1 MSRLRFFLRCVGQA
15 VCSKGLKA
23 LCSLVPMGEA
33 VFEIAEDAYQRIKSG
48 AKEEEQQAAIAA
60 AAAASV
66 EEVRREAA
74 RAVAEIRKEVD
85 LPPETAAQLE
95 LYLERVPSAVR
106 QSLRRPEDPSGTTVP
121 PTMALNRAEQLVPM
135 LPTRMPR
142 FKPGDRPAGIGN
154 WELVELLGSGGF
166 GEVWKAKHPSLAG
179 IAPVALKFCLDASA
193 AATLRHEATLL
204 DRVMQQGTH
213 PGIVPLRQAYLDADP
228 LCLEYEYVAGGDL
241 VGVISGWHKSGKPPL
256 RQVNA
261 AILSL
266 AKIVGHAHG
275 LTPPIV
281 HRDLKPANILVHR
294 GSDHKIRL
302 RVADFGIGG
311 VAAAQAA
318 HEAERAT
325 LTGKGVLT
333 TSMRG
338 SHTPLYASPQQIK
351 GDAPDPRDDVH
362 ALGVIWYQMLTGD
375 LSSGVP
381 SDWMAVLEEKGQAAP
396 LVRLLGECVTSR
408 VEKRI
413 ATAGALAE
421 RLLELTQVDELVE
434 VPETPAVVTHVPSP
448 TRARVREQEK
458 TVRPAALPPR
468 TQRPDERLSRRD
480 EDRTTRRREDEE
492 ERPVRRKRAGKGS
505 SSALPLILVGGG
517 AVLLLGVVALSATL
531 LWPRGSR
538 RPAVDDRPVVQ
549 GDPWAGFKGNPPK
562 QKDETPSPA
571 GRSANLPNGAVDLL
585 PLIDLKKDVISGDW
599 AAEGQ
604 ALRCKSTGFLPRIQ
618 APYRPPEEY
627 DYVVTY
633 YQPSAPRNGVCLLM
647 PKPNNGGSF
656 LWCLGGTGSGVA
668 FSTADDVSWIRNKN
682 TAAYKANQRYT
693 TSVRVRRD
701 KVSGLL
707 DGKVIL
713 EVARDEQRL
722 GASSW
727 YSMKD
732 TSCLGFT
739 CDDPTVF
746 ESAYVVEVS
755 GKGTGTRSNDP
766 PRNESPVTP
775 PGSTVDLLP
784 LIDLSKDVIGGG
796 EQWQRLGKALHFKG
810 TPPKP
815 GPPPHVQIPYR
826 PPEEYD
832 FVVRFSKPRLEN
844 GISLILPKPGR
855 DGSTFWFISGGGSAC
870 GFAAEPPLWGKKQR
884 NLITQDKAHTTTV
897 QVRRGRWRALIDGEE
912 LLELTAD
919 LQKLGTDDRH
929 KLDDDTLLGLWCDNP
944 TTIEAAH
951 VVEVKGK
958 GTKTR

>member
-1 MSRLRFFLRCVGQA
+1 MSRLRFFLRCVGEA

-33 VFEIAEDAYQRIKSG
+33 VYEIAEDAYQRLKRG
-48 AKEEEQQAAIAA
+48 AKEQEQQDAIAA

-74 RAVAEIRKEVD
+74 KAVAEIRKEVE
-85 LPPETAAQLE
+85 LPPETAAQLQ

-106 QSLRRPEDPSGTTVP
+106 QSLRRPADPSGTTVP
-121 PTMALNRAEQLVPM
+121 PGMTLNRAEQLVPM
-135 LPTRMPR
+135 LPSRVPR
-142 FKPGDRPAGIGN
+142 FKSGDRPAGIGN

-193 AATLRHEATLL
+193 ATTLRHEATLL

-213 PGIVPLRQAYLDADP
+213 PGIVPLRQAYLDAEP

-241 VGVISGWHKSGKPPL
+241 VGVISGWHKNGKPPL

-281 HRDLKPANILVHR
+281 HRDLKPANVLVHR

-318 HEAERAT
+318 HEAEKAT
-325 LTGKGVLT
+325 VKGLLT

-351 GDAPDPRDDVH
+351 GEAPDPRDDVH

-375 LSSGVP
+375 LGSGVP
-381 SDWMAVLEEKGQAAP
+381 SDWMAVLEEKGQATA
-396 LVRLLGECVTSR
+396 LVRLLGDCVTSR

-413 ATAGALAE
+413 ATAGELAT

-434 VPETPAVVTHVPSP
+434 VPDVPAVVERSAAT
-448 TRARVREQEK
+448 TRARVRESEPTK
-458 TVRPAALPPR
+458 RPSPPPR
-468 TQRPDERLSRRD
+468 TQRADEGVSRRD
-480 EDRTTRRREDEE
+480 EDRHPRRREEE
-492 ERPVRRKRAGKGS
+492 ERPVRRNRAEKGS
-505 SSALPLILVGGG
+505 SSALPLILFGGG
-517 AVLLLGVVALSATL
+517 GLLLVCLVALSAFL

-538 RPAVDDRPVVQ
+538 RPPMDDRPVVQ
-549 GDPWAGFKGNPPK
+549 ANPWQGFKSK
-562 QKDETPSPA
+562 TEAKDETPSPA
-571 GRSANLPNGAVDLL
+571 GRSANLPGDAVDLL
-585 PLIDLKKDVISGDW
+585 PLIDLKKDVIQGEW
-599 AAEGQ
+599 VCEGQ
-604 ALRCKSTGFLPRIQ
+604 ALRCKTAGLIPRIQ
-618 APYRPPEEY
+618 VPYRPAEEY
-627 DYVVTY
+627 DFVVTY
-633 YQPSAPRNGVCLLM
+633 FQPGAPRNGVCLLM

-656 LWCLGGTGSGVA
+656 AWCLGGYGPGVA
-668 FSTADDVSWIRNKN
+668 FSAPNEANWIRDKN
-682 TAAYKANQRYT
+682 TDPYRANQRYT

-713 EVARDEQRL
+713 EVARNDDRL
-722 GASSW
+722 GISTIW

-732 TSCLGFT
+732 TSCLGLA

-755 GKGTGTRSNDP
+755 GRGTR
-766 PRNESPVTP
+766 
-775 PGSTVDLLP
+775 
-784 LIDLSKDVIGGG
+784 
-796 EQWQRLGKALHFKG
+796 
-810 TPPKP
+810 
-815 GPPPHVQIPYR
+815 
-826 PPEEYD
+826 
-832 FVVRFSKPRLEN
+832 
-844 GISLILPKPGR
+844 
-855 DGSTFWFISGGGSAC
+855 
-870 GFAAEPPLWGKKQR
+870 
-884 NLITQDKAHTTTV
+884 
-897 QVRRGRWRALIDGEE
+897 
-912 LLELTAD
+912 
-919 LQKLGTDDRH
+919 
-929 KLDDDTLLGLWCDNP
+929 
-944 TTIEAAH
+944 
-951 VVEVKGK
+951 
-958 GTKTR
+958 TR